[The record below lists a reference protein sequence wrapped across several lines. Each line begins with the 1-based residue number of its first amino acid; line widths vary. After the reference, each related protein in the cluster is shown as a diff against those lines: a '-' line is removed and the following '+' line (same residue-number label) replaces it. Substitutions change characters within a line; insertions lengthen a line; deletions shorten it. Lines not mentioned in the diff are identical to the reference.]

1 MTEKFLVEQGLRK
14 CNSVADM
21 ASGKGLLLAL
31 SLALCAVSALG
42 RAPSWDGK
50 IVMPTNEE
58 EEGEQGTRWAILI
71 AGSAGYWN
79 YRHQVLPIMPVV
91 YHLLR
96 LPNSSQ
102 RYFSLSVLVAWYFSF
117 G

>member
-1 MTEKFLVEQGLRK
+1 
-14 CNSVADM
+14 M
-21 ASGKGLLLAL
+21 ASGRGLLLAL

-58 EEGEQGTRWAILI
+58 EEDKGEQGTRWAILI

-79 YRHQVLPIMPVV
+79 YRHQVPPHSTKIMPVV

-96 LPNSSQ
+96 LLNSSQ
-102 RYFSLSVLVAWYFSF
+102 R
-117 G
+117 